1 MIKFS
6 EIGLQEKLLLQL
18 KENNYNTLTPIQ
30 EKIIPAIQNGN
41 DVLGCSQT
49 GSGKTG
55 AFLIPIISDMM
66 VDKNKKAIIITPTR
80 ELAIQIMDN
89 IKIFCGTSKSITKA
103 LLIGGA
109 SIQNQ
114 YMSIRNG
121 NTRLIV
127 GTPGR
132 INDFLASE
140 KLKIDDFNILVLDE
154 MDRMLDM
161 GFSSQIDKI
170 ISNIKVERQT
180 MLFSAT
186 MSKKIEKITN
196 KYLKNPVV
204 IKIGETNQ
212 PSVNISQDIVE
223 IENKDKFTKL
233 LEYLKESKL
242 FTIVFIKTKYG
253 TERIANKLD
262 KLGIMAKAIHGD
274 LRQNKR
280 ARIIQ
285 DFRDKKFN
293 VLIATD
299 VAARGLD
306 IPHVDRVINY
316 DLPQS
321 PEDYIHRIG
330 RCSRGLETKGI
341 SISFCNRD
349 DKKLLNN
356 IESLIKN
363 GEYSEI
369 KQEKSNRNGGKMNKK
384 KTLKYDIEGLMATK
398 KRAGNAKRPSTYL
411 VSNTTAKERRERL
424 GLNNKNS

>member
-285 DFRDKKFN
+285 DFRDKK
-293 VLIATD
+293 
-299 VAARGLD
+299 
-306 IPHVDRVINY
+306 
-316 DLPQS
+316 
-321 PEDYIHRIG
+321 
-330 RCSRGLETKGI
+330 
-341 SISFCNRD
+341 
-349 DKKLLNN
+349 
-356 IESLIKN
+356 
-363 GEYSEI
+363 
-369 KQEKSNRNGGKMNKK
+369 
-384 KTLKYDIEGLMATK
+384 LM
-398 KRAGNAKRPSTYL
+398 Y
-411 VSNTTAKERRERL
+411 
-424 GLNNKNS
+424 